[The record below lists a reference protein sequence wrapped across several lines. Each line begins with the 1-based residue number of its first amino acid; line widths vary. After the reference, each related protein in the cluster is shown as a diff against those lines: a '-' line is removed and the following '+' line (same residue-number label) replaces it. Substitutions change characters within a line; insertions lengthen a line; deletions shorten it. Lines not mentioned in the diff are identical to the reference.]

1 MSKFVKR
8 IKKLNKAARNVLIV
22 GQGWGNL
29 QDVIDS
35 YSSIFLIDDENR
47 LVRAKNVVYRENFDN
62 LNQLQDVD
70 LVLLDLDHENH
81 IKDFIILLQRWS
93 PILLIEGPEL
103 ISKENQKLLKSNR
116 YEIVEV
122 QKRYYVWK
130 CK

>member
-81 IKDFIILLQRWS
+81 INDFIILLQRWS
-93 PILLIEGPEL
+93 SILLIEGPEL

>member
-35 YSSIFLIDDENR
+35 YSSIFLIDDEKR
-47 LVRAKNVVYRENFDN
+47 LVRAKNLIYREDFNN

-81 IKDFIILLQRWS
+81 INDVIILLKRWS
-93 PILLIEGPEL
+93 SILLIEGPEL